1 MTHTTERDAV
11 RWRDHIRSHPVI
23 AGAAAGLAWG
33 IVARLWM
40 RFISDHPEFS
50 WSGTA
55 FIVGAATIFG
65 TAMGLAWLRRAR
77 GGRGWWRLLGLTVLL
92 LGMGTGSLMIPT
104 VLLGAVALGRPW
116 RRWITAV
123 VLAIA
128 LVPQVLILGPDL
140 GSMSVPRLMIALA
153 AYLVLLWS
161 EAAALSVVFRP
172 LRKWTRTNEPA
183 GPSRVE
189 EPAQA

>member
-1 MTHTTERDAV
+1 MGHTSERDAAT
-11 RWRDHIRSHPVI
+11 WRDHIRHHPVV

-65 TAMGLAWLRRAR
+65 TAMGVAWLRRAR

-92 LGMGTGSLMIPT
+92 LGMGAGSIMIPT
-104 VLLGAVALGRPW
+104 VLVGAVALGRPW

-123 VLAIA
+123 LLAIA
-128 LVPQVLILGPDL
+128 LVPQLLLVGPEL
-140 GSMSVPRLMIALA
+140 GSLSVARLVTAVA
-153 AYLVLLWS
+153 VYLVLLWS
-161 EAAALSVVFRP
+161 EAAALSIVFRP
-172 LRKWTRTNEPA
+172 RKTLGTREPA
-183 GPSRVE
+183 GAARVD
-189 EPAQA
+189 EPVRT

>member
-1 MTHTTERDAV
+1 MEHTSKRDAV
-11 RWRDHIRSHPVI
+11 RWGDRIRHRPVI

-65 TAMGLAWLRRAR
+65 TAMGVAWLRRAR
-77 GGRGWWRLLGLTVLL
+77 GGRGWWRMLGLTVLL
-92 LGMGTGSLMIPT
+92 LGMGAGSAMIPT
-104 VLLGAVALGRPW
+104 VFVGAVALGRPW

-123 VLAIA
+123 LLAIA
-128 LVPQVLILGPDL
+128 LVPQVLLVGPEL
-140 GSMSVPRLMIALA
+140 SSMSVPRLVTAVAI
-153 AYLVLLWS
+153 YLVLLGS
-161 EAAALSVVFRP
+161 EAAALSIVFRP
-172 LRKWTRTNEPA
+172 RRTIGAREPVGATRIDEPA
-183 GPSRVE
+183 RT
-189 EPAQA
+189 

>member
-11 RWRDHIRSHPVI
+11 RWRDHIRSHPVL

-92 LGMGTGSLMIPT
+92 LGMGAGSLMIPT

-172 LRKWTRTNEPA
+172 LRERTRTNEPA
-183 GPSRVE
+183 DPSRVE